1 MWLKRLIIIN
11 LIAWKK
17 KRDHPGGQYQ
27 SGFDQLTGTEEYHQG
42 ATWKHFP

>member
-1 MWLKRLIIIN
+1 MIEKTNNNKPYCL
-11 LIAWKK
+11 KK